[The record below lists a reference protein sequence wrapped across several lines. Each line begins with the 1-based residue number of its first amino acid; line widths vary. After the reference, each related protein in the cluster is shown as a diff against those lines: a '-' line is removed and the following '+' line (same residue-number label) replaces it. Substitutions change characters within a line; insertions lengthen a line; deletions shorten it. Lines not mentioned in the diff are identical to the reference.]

1 AMSKLIVILVLWILA
16 LNGARSR
23 TVFDQLFP
31 GAGAGA
37 GGYYYPPTTAQQPS
51 YPGWYDRN
59 YRQQQQRPRPKEQQR
74 SYKDICRVVNTN
86 GFTNPGAVPRCPY

>member
-1 AMSKLIVILVLWILA
+1 MPNLIVIVVLWILA
-16 LNGARSR
+16 LTGVSSRS
-23 TVFDQLFP
+23 VFDQLFP
-31 GAGAGA
+31 GSE
-37 GGYYYPPTTAQQPS
+37 GYYYPPTPAQQPS
-51 YPGWYDRN
+51 YPGWYDGG